1 MQAIRRIEFKVYP
14 TRVQLEQLENW
25 NTLHARLYNACL
37 EQRIWAYKSS
47 KKSIS
52 YYEQQNELPKLKLEL
67 PEYKQLGSHALQ
79 ETVRRVDRAFKA
91 FFSRVK
97 KSKESCGFPRFKS
110 AKRFAGFCYPDKA
123 GWKFELGTT
132 GKHGNLTISN
142 LGALKVRGKPRD
154 WGTPTTLTLSRK
166 ADGQWYASITINCFP
181 KRETGVEAVGM
192 DLGVENAVILSNG
205 VTVANPRHLNRSL
218 SSLAQLQR
226 KRARQAR
233 VARKVLSVEQEKRY
247 SKNYQ
252 KTTKTIQKLHEK
264 VKNQRKDF
272 LHKTTSNLIKN
283 YNFIATETLS
293 IKNMTTNGGSRKRG
307 LNRAMLDVGMGMFLQ
322 MLLYKAE
329 EAGTKLVEVPTRTVK
344 PSQTCPCCGK
354 QEKKLLSTR
363 VHKCGCGYTASR
375 DVAAAKVMLLW
386 AQARTARE
394 VLSCEQEGKLPITAT
409 DVCAPTSGAGV
420 LARTMDDHGSMTQE
434 TAPIIPSGFGAQ

>member
-1 MQAIRRIEFKVYP
+1 MSEIRRIEYKVYP
-14 TRVQLEQLENW
+14 TRVQLKLLESW
-25 NTLHARLYNACL
+25 TVLHARLYNACL
-37 EQRIWAYKSS
+37 EQRIWAYKSN

-52 YYEQQNELPKLKLEL
+52 YYDQQNELPKLKLEL
-67 PEYKQLGSHALQ
+67 PEYQPLGSHALQ
-79 ETVRRVDRAFKA
+79 ETVRRVDRAFKG

-123 GWKFELGTT
+123 GWRFELGAT
-132 GKHGNLTISN
+132 GKHGNLTISH
-142 LGALKVRGKPRD
+142 LGTLKVRGKARV
-154 WGTPTTLTLSRK
+154 WGTPSTLTVSRK
-166 ADGQWYASITINCFP
+166 ADGEWYASITINCEP
-181 KRETGVEAVGM
+181 SRETGIEAVGL
-192 DLGVENAVILSNG
+192 DLGLENAVTLSNG
-205 VTVANPRHLNRSL
+205 ITIANPRHLKQSL

-226 KRARQAR
+226 KRAKQ
-233 VARKVLSVEQEKRY
+233 KRY
-247 SKNYQ
+247 GKNYQ

-272 LHKTTSNLIKN
+272 LHKTTTDLMKN

-307 LNRAMLDVGMGMFLQ
+307 LNRAMHDVGMGMFLQ
-322 MLLYKAE
+322 MLKYKAE
-329 EAGTKLVEVPTRTVK
+329 EAGTKLIEVPTKTVK

-375 DVAAAKVMLLW
+375 DVAAAWVMLLW

-394 VLSCEQEGKLPITAT
+394 VLSCEQEGKLPT
-409 DVCAPTSGAGV
+409 TSGAGV
-420 LARTMDDHGSMTQE
+420 LARTLDDHGSMTQE
-434 TAPIIPSGFGAQ
+434 TAPIIPAGFGAQ